1 MNIKE
6 GRGNNPMIK
15 KQKGKK
21 VETTETKKKKK
32 KRQIGHQTQT
42 NL

>member
-21 VETTETKKKKK
+21 NRNYRDQKEKKKKAD
-32 KRQIGHQTQT
+32 RTP
-42 NL
+42 NAD